1 MIEIMLLLSK
11 QPNMTCLQLK
21 EGVEGVEKSTQ
32 LSEKQKKKFLDRISI
47 PSECIKS

>member
-1 MIEIMLLLSK
+1 MIELMLLLSK

-21 EGVEGVEKSTQ
+21 EVVEVVEESTQ
-32 LSEKQKKKFLDRISI
+32 LSQKEKKNLLERISI